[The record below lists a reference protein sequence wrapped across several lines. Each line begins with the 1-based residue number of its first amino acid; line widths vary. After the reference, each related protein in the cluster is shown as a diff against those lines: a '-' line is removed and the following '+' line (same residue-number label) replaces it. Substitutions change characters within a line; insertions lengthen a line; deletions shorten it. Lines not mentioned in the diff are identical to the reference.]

1 MTLDPSTLKDAI
13 CDVLRSRF
21 PQDPIY
27 ADIVP
32 MNFERPSTL
41 VELQGIDMDTLS
53 CGAHSVRLTWRFRLT
68 AFVKTDA
75 AHQTHFPELD
85 QRGMTLLAVFAAG
98 YLKVADRALSI
109 TNTKLDTTLNDCVRL
124 DLALS
129 VAVDRNALLLPE
141 EPLPVIEDLH
151 TSFAEKS

>member
-1 MTLDPSTLKDAI
+1 MTLTPQTIKDAI

-27 ADIVP
+27 TDIVP
-32 MNFERPSTL
+32 MKFERPSTL
-41 VELQGIDMDTLS
+41 VELQGIDMDTQS
-53 CGAHSVRLTWRFRLT
+53 CGAHSVLLTWRFRLT

-75 AHQTHFPELD
+75 AHQSHFPELD
-85 QRGMTLLAVFAAG
+85 QRGMTLLAAFATG
-98 YLKVADRALSI
+98 YLKVADRAPSI

-129 VAVDRNALLLPE
+129 ITVDRDALLLPE
-141 EPLPVIEDLH
+141 EPLPVMKDLH
-151 TSFAEKS
+151 TRFTDK